1 MRLFKPEPML
11 LSGLLVFI
19 LLLFFLI
26 FSWYLSQLP
35 KTPDAHQDS
44 KQVPKVSV
52 LLAARNEA
60 ENIRPCL
67 EALENLRYPSD
78 KLEVLIGDD
87 RSEDQTRAMVQAYIA
102 DKPHFHLIDVTYDWG
117 KARSKGNVLAWLAN
131 VASGEYYF
139 ITDADIR
146 VPPDWIHG
154 LLNGFGPG
162 IGVVSGVSVVKGS
175 QFFGKMQ
182 GLEWRYY
189 MTLVRLTAEA
199 YPITAIGNNM
209 AVSRD
214 AYWQTG
220 GYQNLES
227 SVTEDYKIFQ
237 EVTRLGWR
245 SNHIMNTAVLGI
257 SEPTGSLWVLLHQR
271 KRWLR
276 GGMALPKP
284 ILSLMIVHGLFVP
297 SVIVLLFTFPWW
309 ALAAASLRLV
319 LQSVFIARLS
329 RNLNLPVVAGDL
341 LRFEPYHYFTELI
354 TPVYFFLPTKLEWKN
369 REI

>member
-1 MRLFKPEPML
+1 ML
-11 LSGLLVFI
+11 LFGLLGFT

-26 FSWYLSQLP
+26 FGWYLSQLP

-60 ENIRPCL
+60 DNIRPCL
-67 EALENLRYPSD
+67 EALNNLRYPAD
-78 KLEVLIGDD
+78 RLEVLIGDD
-87 RSEDQTRAMVQAYIA
+87 RSEDQTRALIQAYIA
-102 DKPHFHLIDVTYDWG
+102 DKPYFRLVDVTYDWG
-117 KARSKGNVLAWLAN
+117 KARSKGNVLAWLAHE
-131 VASGEYYF
+131 ASGEYYF

-162 IGVVSGVSVVKGS
+162 IGVVSGISVVKGS

-214 AYWQTG
+214 AYWHTG

-257 SEPTGSLWVLLHQR
+257 SEPTRSLWVLLHQR

-284 ILSLMIVHGLFVP
+284 ILGLMIVHGLFVP
-297 SVIVLLFTFPWW
+297 SVLVLLLIAPWW
-309 ALAAASLRLV
+309 ALGAASLRLG
-319 LQSVFIARLS
+319 LQSVFIAGLS
-329 RNLNLPVVAGDL
+329 RNLSLPVVVSDL
-341 LRFEPYHYFTELI
+341 LWFEPYHYFTELI

>member
-1 MRLFKPEPML
+1 MIL
-11 LSGLLVFI
+11 LIALLVLVFV
-19 LLLFFLI
+19 LFFLI
-26 FSWYLSQLP
+26 FGWYLIQLRKMPDEHEDSQEKPL
-35 KTPDAHQDS
+35 
-44 KQVPKVSV
+44 VSV
-52 LLAARNEA
+52 LLAARNE
-60 ENIRPCL
+60 EPNIIACL
-67 EALENLRYPSD
+67 EALSKLRYPTD
-78 KLEVLIGDD
+78 KLEILIGDD
-87 RSEDQTRAMVQAYIA
+87 RSEDHTRSLIANYVA
-102 DKPHFHLIDVTYDWG
+102 DKSHFHLIDVTYDWG

-131 VASGEYYF
+131 VASGDYYF

-146 VPPDWIHG
+146 VPPDWVHG

-162 IGVVSGVSVVKGS
+162 IGVVSGVSVVFGNS
-175 QFFGKMQ
+175 FFGKMQ

-214 AYWQTG
+214 AYWHTG

-245 SNHIMNTAVLGI
+245 SNHIMNRAVLGI
-257 SEPTGSLWVLLHQR
+257 SEPTTSLWVLLHQR

-284 ILSLMIVHGLFVP
+284 ILGLMIVHGLFVP
-297 SVIVLLFTFPWW
+297 SVIVLIFLFPWL
-309 ALAAASLRLV
+309 ALGVALLRLI
-319 LQSVFIARLS
+319 LQSIFITGLS
-329 RNLNLPVVAGDL
+329 RSLNLPVELIDL